1 MSTPRSSL
9 LIPHFL
15 SPKLIGT
22 RHETSLHRELKF
34 SYAASGRTETE
45 VAGFV
50 ADGITADGEFIEV
63 QTGSFRP
70 LKKKAQAFA
79 AQGRVCVVH
88 PVIIAKYIEVF
99 DSRGKRLY
107 RRKSPRRGTP
117 WDLFNA
123 LVHAPELPFIRG
135 LTIEVVLIDVSEE
148 RIQDGKGSWR
158 RKGVSIRDR
167 KLLALH
173 ERIRLK
179 KPSDYLRFVP
189 FGPQESFTSADLK
202 EKAGIRRELAQKTLY
217 VLTKLG
223 VVQVTGKQRNALVF
237 SLVSN
242 GRRFFQLKQQTT
254 T

>member
-1 MSTPRSSL
+1 MKKKS
-9 LIPHFL
+9 
-15 SPKLIGT
+15 IGT
-22 RHETSLHRELKF
+22 RHETSLHRQLKF

-50 ADGITADGEFIEV
+50 ADGISANGEFIEV
-63 QTGSFRP
+63 QTGSFAP

-79 AQGRVCVVH
+79 AQARVCIVH

-123 LVHAPELPFIRG
+123 LVYAPELPFIRG
-135 LTIEVVLIDVSEE
+135 LTIELVLVDVSEQ
-148 RIQDGKGSWR
+148 RIHDGKGSWR
-158 RKGVSIRDR
+158 RKGISIKDR
-167 KLLALH
+167 TLLTLH

-189 FGPQESFTSADLK
+189 FGPNEPFTSSDLK
-202 EKAGIRRELAQKTLY
+202 EKTGIRRELAQKTLY
-217 VLTKLG
+217 VLAKLG
-223 VVQVTGKQRNALVF
+223 IVQITGKQRNALVYSRRNS
-237 SLVSN
+237 SLSHF
-242 GRRFFQLKQQTT
+242 R
-254 T
+254 